1 MNISKETINK
11 IEDLGYYV
19 WGRTGLRCTDDKD
32 AEYLVVVINDDIRE
46 FKTPKVKEVTLEWV
60 LDRLNKE
67 SAYKNLREYLVKVF
81 GYSIGIYPA
90 SYGVGIDNMFGRYK
104 TDAEKVSEKLKEL
117 GLKFRNE
124 FSDAAWVYRFVIS
137 RDKDNMRILES
148 LK

>member
-1 MNISKETINK
+1 M
-11 IEDLGYYV
+11 
-19 WGRTGLRCTDDKD
+19 
-32 AEYLVVVINDDIRE
+32 AEYNIKVSKVSKQKKKQRATKKRKEFSKVVVILDTII
-46 FKTPKVKEVTLEWV
+46 FIAIIIFSCTLMWKTEDTSALAYLIPSVFSLWAVCNGFYFWKARKENEIKLLQE
-60 LDRLNKE
+60 
-67 SAYKNLREYLVKVF
+67 
-81 GYSIGIYPA
+81 
-90 SYGVGIDNMFGRYK
+90 YK